1 MSRSRVYVVLLA
13 CSVAAC
19 GARAETRLP
28 AGDPP
33 LVPPTPP
40 ARVIVPAPESPTLPP
55 VEEPPAST
63 TSPATSR
70 PSQSSNSASRPPVT
84 TPPSNPPVENTPPV
98 RLMSTANAAEFE
110 KRIRGQM
117 GRAETDLA
125 QINRQSLGPD
135 ARAQFD
141 AARGFLRQAG
151 DALKVR
157 NLHFASQLADKAATL
172 AAMLRRTP
180 AA

>member
-1 MSRSRVYVVLLA
+1 MTARLLVVALA
-13 CSVAAC
+13 LGAAAC
-19 GARAETRLP
+19 GARAETRMP

-33 LVPPTPP
+33 LLPPTPP
-40 ARVIVPAPESPTLPP
+40 ARVIVPAAESPTLPP
-55 VEEPPAST
+55 AEEPPAANAPATPPRQPQSST
-63 TSPATSR
+63 TAARPPAT
-70 PSQSSNSASRPPVT
+70 V
-84 TPPSNPPVENTPPV
+84 TPPATPPAETTPPV

-110 KRIRGQM
+110 KRIRAQM
-117 GRAETDLA
+117 ARAEADLA
-125 QINRQSLGPD
+125 LINRQTLGGD

-172 AAMLRRTP
+172 ASMLRRMP

>member
-1 MSRSRVYVVLLA
+1 MD
-13 CSVAAC
+13 
-19 GARAETRLP
+19 T
-28 AGDPP
+28 
-33 LVPPTPP
+33 
-40 ARVIVPAPESPTLPP
+40 
-55 VEEPPAST
+55 
-63 TSPATSR
+63 
-70 PSQSSNSASRPPVT
+70 
-84 TPPSNPPVENTPPV
+84 TPPV

-110 KRIRGQM
+110 KRIRAQM
-117 GRAETDLA
+117 ARAETDLA
-125 QINRQSLGPD
+125 QINRQSLGTD